1 MFKLISNLFNLLSPN
16 QRKRFYI
23 LQLLVILMTI
33 VEILGVASI
42 IPFMALVGDMTQ
54 LQQDTF
60 IAKFYQ
66 MSGINSES
74 QFVFVLGICVLI
86 MLFISMIISVFTVWG
101 LSMFANKIGTEIA
114 DRLYAHYLNQ
124 DWLFHASGKQCS
136 AYKKNCY

>member
-16 QRKRFYI
+16 QRKRFYV

-42 IPFMALVGDMTQ
+42 IPFMALVGDMAQ

-74 QFVFVLGICVLI
+74 EFVLVLGICVLI
-86 MLFISMIISVFTVWG
+86 MLFISMIISVFTIWDCLCLQIKLVRN
-101 LSMFANKIGTEIA
+101 S
-114 DRLYAHYLNQ
+114 
-124 DWLFHASGKQCS
+124 
-136 AYKKNCY
+136 